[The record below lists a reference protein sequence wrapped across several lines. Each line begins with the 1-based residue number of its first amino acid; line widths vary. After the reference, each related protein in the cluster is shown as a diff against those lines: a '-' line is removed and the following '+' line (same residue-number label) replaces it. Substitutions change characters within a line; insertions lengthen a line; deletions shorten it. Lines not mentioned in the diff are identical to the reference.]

1 MALTDIPTYL
11 KLFTSLRSQSFAEI
25 ISSLAKSALKPLPAH
40 RWTVSVNS
48 EKWNVVEGSHKLGIR
63 NSEAYAVWKLV
74 REGKELNLRV
84 FQNLGGK
91 EMITI
96 DGALQKNPR
105 VVLGLRSS
113 GLSLNLLVKLTFDP
127 GMTIQLTG
135 RIA

>member
-25 ISSLAKSALKPLPAH
+25 VSGIAKTALKPLPAH

-63 NSEAYAVWKLV
+63 NAEAYATWKLV
-74 REGKELNLRV
+74 REGKEMSLRV